1 MNKELKIKK
10 IDELIKEL
18 TEYKLAIEK
27 GVPYFEEQ
35 KLDKL
40 IYDKEKSVEELF
52 NWKSSKIKIEYTEYT
67 DSKHEAVLMSRT
79 ENFFAKD
86 TLDGYEVVDG
96 NGNAIIRPLERL
108 SDFVAEAQNKFIIDE
123 KYILEL
129 CKLNKNRQLIID
141 FMKDYKYDSMNESP
155 GDIRFDFDCNYIS
168 FKYDNEEIEVIDP
181 SLELFD
187 KFKEVCPQAVISSIS
202 PLCF

>member
-18 TEYKLAIEK
+18 NEYKTAIQENTT
-27 GVPYFEEQ
+27 YFEAK

-40 IYDKEKSVEELF
+40 LADKDSNISELF
-52 NWKSSKIKIEYTEYT
+52 NWKSEKIKIEYAEFKEDTKET
-67 DSKHEAVLMSRT
+67 ILMSRDK
-79 ENFFAKD
+79 NFFAKE
-86 TLDGYEVVDG
+86 TIDGYEILDT
-96 NGNAIIRPLERL
+96 NGNLIIKPINIL
-108 SDFVAEAQNKFIIDE
+108 SSFIIEIEKKFIIE
-123 KYILEL
+123 NKYILEL
-129 CKLNKNRQLIID
+129 CKLNSNRDIIIN
-141 FMKDYKYDSMNESP
+141 FMKDYDYNSIDESP

-187 KFKEVCPQAVISSIS
+187 KFKKVCPQAVLSSIQ
-202 PLCF
+202 PLFF